1 MKQWYIKNKAL
12 ILYISLALV
21 IGVGVGGMIWGIED
35 TTNPETAEIETVG
48 NVGKPT
54 ILPDTPVQV
63 NYCFLLCGHT
73 LTKDETGGNFTSC
86 TLEDITRK
94 YIDAR
99 VLELSSE
106 NAIIERELEK
116 FCPEHFTLY
125 SNEEGELCVLN
136 TNATNFEKDEIRVLN
151 YDVSVFSGDA
161 ISILE
166 EGMQF
171 DSLEEINVYLEDPES

>member
-1 MKQWYIKNKAL
+1 MKQWFMKNKAL
-12 ILYISLALV
+12 VFYISLALV
-21 IGVGVGGMIWGIED
+21 IGVGVGGMIWGSED
-35 TTNPETAEIETVG
+35 MSNPETAELETVG

-73 LTKDETGGNFTSC
+73 VTKDETDGSFTSC

-99 VLELSSE
+99 VLELSAE

-125 SNEEGELCVLN
+125 SNGAGELCVLN
-136 TNATNFEKDEIRVLN
+136 TNADNFEKDDVRVLN
-151 YDVSVFSGDA
+151 YDVSVFGSDA